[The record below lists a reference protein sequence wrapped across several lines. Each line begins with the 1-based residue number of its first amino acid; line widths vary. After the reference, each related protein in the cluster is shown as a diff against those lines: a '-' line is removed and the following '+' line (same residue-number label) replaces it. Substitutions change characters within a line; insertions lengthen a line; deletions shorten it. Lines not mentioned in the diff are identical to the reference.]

1 MGVDKLV
8 LKVPRKRAN
17 KARVRKGVFII
28 PVLLV
33 LLCFLIIPLFTKE
46 YEEVKKLDVK
56 VSLLGDAS
64 LAIPLNN
71 VYNDLG
77 FQLYDGDKKIS
88 NEKLEYKITNNI
100 DIGILGDY
108 EVNYE
113 IYYKDE
119 IYRLKRQISVI
130 DSTKPEIVVDNPI
143 VEIFECKKS
152 QNNNLSY
159 TATDNYDGVITDD
172 VEVKEMDEEFILSVS
187 DSSGNKTEV
196 SVPKKFVEDSSKVIK
211 LNGKTLVYIPKGNS
225 YKDEGANLYNGCGK
239 KINEKLKVVNNVD
252 TSKVGTYYVLYNAM
266 DGDNVVSTKTRT
278 VIVYDKKLTNK
289 NDNNKED
296 KVIYLTFDD
305 GPGRYTKD
313 LLHTLKKY
321 NVKATFFVTNQ
332 FKDYVPLIS
341 AIHNEGHVV
350 AVHTLTHKWS
360 IYSSVE
366 TYMKDFNDMNSI
378 IESYTGKRS
387 KIFRFPGGSS
397 NTVSKGY
404 SKGVVSAIASKMNG
418 LGYVYFDW
426 NVDSGDASGASRD
439 SIVKNTIDGIE
450 KKDYPVVLMH
460 DIKKNTLDAI
470 EDIIVYCIDK
480 GYKFE
485 VLTVDSPTVQHGI
498 RN

>member
-152 QNNNLSY
+152 QNSNLSY
-159 TATDNYDGVITDD
+159 
-172 VEVKEMDEEFILSVS
+172 
-187 DSSGNKTEV
+187 
-196 SVPKKFVEDSSKVIK
+196 
-211 LNGKTLVYIPKGNS
+211 
-225 YKDEGANLYNGCGK
+225 C
-239 KINEKLKVVNNVD
+239 
-252 TSKVGTYYVLYNAM
+252 
-266 DGDNVVSTKTRT
+266 
-278 VIVYDKKLTNK
+278 
-289 NDNNKED
+289 
-296 KVIYLTFDD
+296 
-305 GPGRYTKD
+305 
-313 LLHTLKKY
+313 
-321 NVKATFFVTNQ
+321 
-332 FKDYVPLIS
+332 
-341 AIHNEGHVV
+341 
-350 AVHTLTHKWS
+350 
-360 IYSSVE
+360 
-366 TYMKDFNDMNSI
+366 
-378 IESYTGKRS
+378 
-387 KIFRFPGGSS
+387 
-397 NTVSKGY
+397 
-404 SKGVVSAIASKMNG
+404 
-418 LGYVYFDW
+418 
-426 NVDSGDASGASRD
+426 
-439 SIVKNTIDGIE
+439 
-450 KKDYPVVLMH
+450 
-460 DIKKNTLDAI
+460 
-470 EDIIVYCIDK
+470 C
-480 GYKFE
+480 
-485 VLTVDSPTVQHGI
+485 
-498 RN
+498 